1 MHVGAKVA
9 VTDLLPFIVT
19 WHVVD
24 APEQS
29 PPDQPV
35 KIEPGSGEAVRVTL
49 VPLAT
54 DALQASPQLIPL
66 GNDVTEPLPLPVLLM
81 VSENVVG

>member
-1 MHVGAKVA
+1 MQVGAKVA
-9 VTDLLPFIVT
+9 VKDLLPSIVT

-54 DALQASPQLIPL
+54 DAVQASPQLIEL
-66 GNDVTEPLPLPVLLM
+66 GDEVTEPLPLPVLLT
-81 VSENVVG
+81 VSEYVVG